1 MSHSETIVFFV
12 FINSLIIATV
22 FFVTSLDKHER
33 NYVNCNDGGGSPV
46 VWEESK

>member
-1 MSHSETIVFFV
+1 MSDFETIVFFILV
-12 FINSLIIATV
+12 NALIVATV
-22 FFVTSLDKHER
+22 LFVTALDKHER